1 MSNLVKYIN
10 SLPDTSF
17 AAVQKHFVVR
27 NVIVKEEGSRYLLLP
42 NQSKEQIYAHET
54 PEFQQAIEQAVGTIL
69 TKDTNTICCFGFP
82 KTTEVP
88 SSAEAGAGAAAG
100 PYLVSKYVPGTLI
113 RAYWTQ
119 SGWRISTTAV
129 MNAYDS
135 YWGSEKSFGEMV
147 ADSLGGKHF
156 AQATELV
163 SELREH
169 CSYQFIL
176 QQSESSPP
184 VLHHIGTYD
193 NINHKYVSQVLT
205 NYPPIMTVTCDT
217 LEDIRALLAFNAHG
231 VIFYPQAAE
240 ADQAPRYKMLTS
252 TFSAHR
258 ALLGNTPDLYLRFI
272 ECWTE
277 GTTAQLMQKHPQFVP
292 IGAAVMNGVNQAVV
306 NLHEAYMKRFVKK
319 EVSMAGVNYFYRPF
333 ISQLHSLY
341 HQKKY
346 EKTTYDTVHKLL
358 LGSHP
363 KVILFLLKG
372 AQLLI

>member
-1 MSNLVKYIN
+1 MSYLVNYIN

-17 AAVQKHFVVR
+17 AAVQKHFTVR
-27 NVIVKEEGSRYLLLP
+27 NVVVKEEGPRYLLLP

-82 KTTEVP
+82 KTTEV
-88 SSAEAGAGAAAG
+88 SSAEASTALAAAG

-135 YWGSEKSFGEMV
+135 YWGSEKSFGDMV
-147 ADSLGGKHF
+147 AESLGGKHF
-156 AQATELV
+156 AQATELL

-176 QQSESSPP
+176 QPG

-193 NINHKYVSQVLT
+193 NINLKYVSQVLT

-217 LEDIRALLAFNAHG
+217 LEDIRALLALNAHG

-240 ADQAPRYKMLTS
+240 ASQAPRYKMLTS

-258 ALLGNTPDLYLRFI
+258 ALLGNTPDMYLRFI

-277 GTTAQLMQKHPQFVP
+277 GTTAQLMQTHPQFVP
-292 IGAAVMNGVNQAVV
+292 IGAAVMNGLNQAVV
-306 NLHEAYMKRFVKK
+306 SLHEAYMKRYVKK
-319 EVSMAGVNYFYRPF
+319 EVTMLGVNYYYRPF
-333 ISQLHSLY
+333 ISQLHSQY
-341 HQKKY
+341 HLNKKY
-346 EKTTYDTVHKLL
+346 EKTTYDTVYKHLL
-358 LGSHP
+358 SSHP

-372 AQLLI
+372 AQLLG